1 MKKLIS
7 LLQKWEFIITI
18 LFLIEILIFSSISP
32 YFLDYFNLMNATFN
46 FSEKAILALPMIFV
60 IMSGDIDISVA
71 SIIALASFLM
81 GYASSLGVG
90 TYGIIT
96 IGLGAGVVAGAFNGL
111 FVAKIGMPAIAVT
124 LATRSLFRGISHA
137 FLEDQAYTTY
147 PESFA
152 FFGQGYVGSTL
163 IPFQLLLFLF
173 LALIIGFVLHFTSYG
188 RKLYALGN
196 SLSTA
201 RFSGIAVDKIRFF
214 NFLLNGL
221 FAGIAA
227 VLLTSR
233 IGSTRPQIASGWEL
247 EAITLVVLG
256 GVSISGGK
264 GSIGGVVVAIFL
276 IGYLKFGMGL
286 LNLSAKV
293 MIISIGLLLIIA
305 VLLPNILESSR
316 KRRELLRQQGM
327 LR

>member
-1 MKKLIS
+1 MRRDYG
-7 LLQKWEFIITI
+7 I
-18 LFLIEILIFSSISP
+18 LFLMKVRYRL
-32 YFLDYFNLMNATFN
+32 Y
-46 FSEKAILALPMIFV
+46 
-60 IMSGDIDISVA
+60 
-71 SIIALASFLM
+71 
-81 GYASSLGVG
+81 
-90 TYGIIT
+90 
-96 IGLGAGVVAGAFNGL
+96 
-111 FVAKIGMPAIAVT
+111 
-124 LATRSLFRGISHA
+124 
-137 FLEDQAYTTY
+137 
-147 PESFA
+147 
-152 FFGQGYVGSTL
+152 
-163 IPFQLLLFLF
+163 LL
-173 LALIIGFVLHFTSYG
+173 
-188 RKLYALGN
+188 
-196 SLSTA
+196 
-201 RFSGIAVDKIRFF
+201 
-214 NFLLNGL
+214 
-221 FAGIAA
+221 AA